1 MKYLGRGQATAEVFQ
16 ASSERAHM
24 RSCKFGRSETAS
36 AARLDP
42 WQDDVSVVKVSLALG
57 CRRVSMTYFMFAQ
70 SSQV

>member
-24 RSCKFGRSETAS
+24 RSSKFGRSETAS
-36 AARLDP
+36 AAGLDA
-42 WQDDVSVVKVSLALG
+42 WQGGVSVVKVSVALG
-57 CRRVSMTYFMFAQ
+57 CRRASMTFFMFAQ